1 MATQFFFYTYLSPKS
16 TLTFTSHFGKKC
28 DLGEGLIHCCNDW
41 EQSESGIQ
49 ALQKLKG
56 MLFFVSTCFDG
67 IKMSWG
73 LILWRVCIAHADFI
87 WEQEVMCITKART
100 GFGLQLQWAYIYV
113 IYFNLCSY
121 KFRGNILKHEMEGNK
136 SKKNCRSSTLRSHLL
151 MVNSLKK
158 GFVLFQWVAQLNNR
172 EICLQAEISPFLCWY
187 HIWKQ

>member
-1 MATQFFFYTYLSPKS
+1 MAANKPHHPPLHLLQFCINIVFSISLGIMRNWEQRLPHFFLHLSLPKVNINIYFS
-16 TLTFTSHFGKKC
+16 LWEKC

-49 ALQKLKG
+49 ALRKLKG
-56 MLFFVSTCFDG
+56 MLFFVITCLDG

-73 LILWRVCIAHADFI
+73 LIQWRVCIAHADFI
-87 WEQEVMCITKART
+87 WEQEVVCITKTRT

-136 SKKNCRSSTLRSHLL
+136 SKKKLS
-151 MVNSLKK
+151 
-158 GFVLFQWVAQLNNR
+158 
-172 EICLQAEISPFLCWY
+172 
-187 HIWKQ
+187 